1 MADSGASRRWIWSIL
16 HIVMASTAGHVVDDV
31 DRRLI
36 AALQCDGRATAER
49 AAEVL
54 GLSARLVARRW
65 ASLIGDGAVR
75 VAVTPPRRSLQGAM
89 LLRIRVLR
97 GQIDAVARALAARD
111 DVPLLDLSAGGD
123 QLIGVLLPSPNQRG
137 SQLVFR
143 QLPATDAVTD
153 VVTETVLHVYAD
165 AADWR
170 LDTLTSDER
179 RRLTPATPPTRAAEP
194 PAMDQIDRAIASALA
209 RSARMPAA
217 GIARA
222 TGYPESTV
230 RRRLAALFDQN
241 VLHTQV
247 LADPRR
253 LGLAVD
259 ADLLMRVPPD
269 RLDQTGRRLAA
280 HPAVHGA
287 VATTGPSNLSVAV
300 WLADLDHLY
309 AFITEDLA
317 ALGVDHVETLLIGR
331 PVKRATPPP

>member
-1 MADSGASRRWIWSIL
+1 VTLS
-16 HIVMASTAGHVVDDV
+16 AGESVINEV

-49 AAEVL
+49 VAEVL
-54 GLSARLVARRW
+54 GLSPRLVARRW

-75 VAVTPPRRSLQGAM
+75 IAVTPPRQSLQGAM

-97 GQIDAVARALAARD
+97 GRIEAVANALAARD
-111 DVPLLDLSAGGD
+111 DVPLIDLSAGGD
-123 QLIGVLLPSPNQRG
+123 QLIAALMPSRDG
-137 SQLVFR
+137 SGNRLVFR

-170 LDTLTSDER
+170 LDALTSEER
-179 RRLTPATPPTRAAEP
+179 RQLAPAPPPIRAKRP
-194 PAMDQIDRAIASALA
+194 PGMDQVDQDIASALA
-209 RSARMPAA
+209 RSARVPASD
-217 GIARA
+217 IARS

-230 RRRLAALFDQN
+230 RRRLTALFDQG

-247 LADPRR
+247 LLDPRR

-259 ADLLMRVPPD
+259 ANLLMRVPPD
-269 RLDQTGRRLAA
+269 RLDGTGRRLAA

-287 VATTGPSNLSVAV
+287 VATTGPNNLVVAI
-300 WLADLDHLY
+300 WLADLDRLY

-317 ALGVDHVETLLIGR
+317 ALGVDRVDTILMGHA
-331 PVKRATPPP
+331 VKRATPPTR